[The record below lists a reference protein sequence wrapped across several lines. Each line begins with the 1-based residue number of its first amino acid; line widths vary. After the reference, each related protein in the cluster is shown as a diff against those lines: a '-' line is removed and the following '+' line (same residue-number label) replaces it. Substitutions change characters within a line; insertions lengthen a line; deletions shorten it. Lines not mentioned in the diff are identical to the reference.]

1 MLRHSSILVK
11 RSSASGL
18 TLVELLVVLAI
29 IATLA
34 GIVYPAI
41 ISSIQKSE
49 AAMAAQRIDA
59 VEKAKVQYRLE
70 HQDDPGFDP
79 KNVTFDAYRV
89 YLIQLGQPINDQK
102 SLSDGTGGTLFPETL
117 ANTAYFRPTDTS
129 DTFRN
134 LLLKYHVP
142 SDAAPEAD
150 PGANSSGTASSQ

>member
-1 MLRHSSILVK
+1 MLRRSSILVE

-59 VEKAKVQYRLE
+59 VEKAKVQYRLL
-70 HQDDPGFDP
+70 GA
-79 KNVTFDAYRV
+79 KNNEDERMIAETDAFV
-89 YLIQLGQPINDQK
+89 ADLV
-102 SLSDGTGGTLFPETL
+102 ETL
-117 ANTAYFRPTDTS
+117 
-129 DTFRN
+129 
-134 LLLKYHVP
+134 
-142 SDAAPEAD
+142 
-150 PGANSSGTASSQ
+150 